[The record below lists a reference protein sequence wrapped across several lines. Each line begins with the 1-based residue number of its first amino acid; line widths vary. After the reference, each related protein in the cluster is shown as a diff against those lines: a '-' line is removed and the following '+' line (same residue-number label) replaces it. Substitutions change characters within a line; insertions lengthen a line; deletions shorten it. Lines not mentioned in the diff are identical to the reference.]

1 MRDQIDLLQ
10 QLRQLD
16 GTIRSLSGAVSAR
29 ETDLQR
35 KVMEENLVRE
45 ALTSEQAKLEAAQS
59 KRRQADI
66 EVKTSRER
74 KAHFEKQLTEVKTN
88 VEYQA
93 LLREIATAE
102 KRIRE
107 WEDTVLEAMEAEEI
121 AQKNVKRI
129 AADLAAK
136 HKVAQAEREQ
146 FEHGKQAAD
155 QQVTGLGAQRDDFV
169 AKLSAPV
176 RSKYERVRQAKGD
189 SAIVAVVNGS
199 CGGCHYKLP
208 PQTVAE
214 VRHSDRLMI
223 CEGCG
228 RILVAARGSDG

>member
-1 MRDQIDLLQ
+1 MRDQIDRLQ

-35 KVMEENLVRE
+35 KVTEENLVRE
-45 ALTSEQAKLEAAQS
+45 ALSSEKAMLGATQS

-66 EVKTSRER
+66 EVETSRER

-93 LLREIATAE
+93 LLREIATVE
-102 KRIRE
+102 KSIRE
-107 WEDTVLEAMEAEEI
+107 WEDTVLEAMETEETT
-121 AQKNVKRI
+121 QKNVKRL
-129 AADLAAK
+129 AADLAGK
-136 HKVAQAEREQ
+136 QKVVQAEREQ
-146 FEHGKQAAD
+146 FEQGKQAAD
-155 QQVTGLGAQRDDFV
+155 QQVAGLGEQRDDLV
-169 AKLSAPV
+169 AKLSVPV

-208 PQTVAE
+208 PQTAAE
-214 VRHSDRLMI
+214 VRHSERLMI